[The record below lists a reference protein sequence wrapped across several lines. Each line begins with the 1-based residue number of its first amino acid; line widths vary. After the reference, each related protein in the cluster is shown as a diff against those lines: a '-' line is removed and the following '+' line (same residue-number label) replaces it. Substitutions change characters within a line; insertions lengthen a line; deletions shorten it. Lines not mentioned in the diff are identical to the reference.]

1 MSKPYPQETAPAP
14 VGPRAA
20 PGPVSASPGF
30 FSVDA
35 LAADFDVERLFWLI
49 RLRWGALAGM
59 FALATAAWVGI
70 IPGAAWRVIGATMV
84 GGLAYNGV
92 LWAVYR
98 RGAAGSRRAAMYQA
112 LTDMGMLTVVLW
124 ACGGLHNPFV
134 GFYVLHVAL
143 MAILTCPSATLNA
156 FIGSIVCVGALALTE
171 LNPAWRIG
179 VWNPSPPWDLLS
191 WGVAFITM
199 VGAIAYLVMHS
210 VRQLQER
217 ELALV
222 AARDRAALE
231 YELLVTTLNELDA
244 GLEVLTESGD
254 VLWHNKRVERL
265 KSAMGAAVGTA
276 DVNDGHEDG
285 DGVRRTTHA
294 VKVDG
299 QERVYERMSFSLRSP
314 NGASRIMNLYVDRT
328 QAVLQEGR
336 LVLAERLVSLGRVA
350 QGVAHELNT
359 PLATIRTLATDMRAA
374 LKTLT
379 DDPAQRAVVVADVD
393 ESAKLVADETRRLGR
408 ITQSLLAGGDLVQ
421 ARIDGDVPLSAVIVR
436 ARAIVFAGV
445 SDAVAVE
452 VAAGVDPLRVSA
464 DPDRLMQI
472 MVNLLQ
478 NALDSVRGKV
488 GARIGVGA
496 YRDGDEIV
504 IDVDDNGA
512 GIEAKVAA
520 RLFEPFATTK
530 AQGTGLGLYTSYMMV
545 RRMGG
550 TITLSP
556 RAEGGAR
563 AQVRLPAATKSAV
576 LPVRTAAQ
584 VRPN

>member
-1 MSKPYPQETAPAP
+1 LFAGDS
-14 VGPRAA
+14 
-20 PGPVSASPGF
+20 
-30 FSVDA
+30 
-35 LAADFDVERLFWLI
+35 LAADFGVERLRWLI

-59 FALATAAWVGI
+59 FALSMCGLVGI
-70 IPGAAWRVIGATMV
+70 VPGAAWQVIGGTVLV
-84 GGLAYNGV
+84 GIVYNSV
-92 LWAVYR
+92 LWSVYS
-98 RGAAGSRRAAMYQA
+98 RGHGASGSRRAAMYQA
-112 LTDMGMLTVVLW
+112 LVDMGMLTVVLW

-143 MAILTCPSATLNA
+143 MAILTCPAATFKA
-156 FIGSIVCVGALALTE
+156 FVGSIVCVAALAATE
-171 LNPAWRIG
+171 MYPAWRIG
-179 VWNPSPPWDLLS
+179 VWNPAPPWDLLS
-191 WGVAFITM
+191 WGVAFAFM
-199 VGAIAYLVMHS
+199 VGSIAYLVMHA

-217 ELALV
+217 EIALV

-231 YELLVTTLNELDA
+231 YELLVTTLTELDA
-244 GLEVLTESGD
+244 GLEVLTETGD

-265 KSAMGAAVGTA
+265 KAAMGAAAVPVAAG
-276 DVNDGHEDG
+276 GMHEHED
-285 DGVRRTTHA
+285 DEGVRRTTHA

-299 QERVYERMSFSLRSP
+299 QERVYERMSFSLHSP

-421 ARIDGDVPLSAVIVR
+421 ARIDGDAPLSAVIVR

-445 SDAVAVE
+445 ADAVKVE

-478 NALDSVRGKV
+478 NALDSVRGK
-488 GARIGVGA
+488 GDARIAVGA

-530 AQGTGLGLYTSYMMV
+530 PQGTGLGLYTSYMMV

-550 TITLSP
+550 TIALEP

-563 AQVRLPAATKSAV
+563 ARLRLPRRRRAQRSPSVHRSKCARTRSASV
-576 LPVRTAAQ
+576 
-584 VRPN
+584 PNP